1 MFAKA
6 CIIISNEKQ
15 CKKKKKAL
23 FLNHSNFF
31 SFSLNKKNR

>member
-1 MFAKA
+1 MKNNA
-6 CIIISNEKQ
+6 
-15 CKKKKKAL
+15 KKKKKAL